1 MLVKWRINDE
11 SIGFPVK
18 KQVFTGVINLII
30 TRYLIRE
37 TFKSQIAILFILLLI
52 FFCQKLVR
60 VLSMAVEGDIP
71 TNLVFSLLGLGIPE
85 MAQLILPLS
94 LFLAILMTFSK
105 LYTESEITVMHACGL
120 SKNVLLVAALV
131 LSLFTGLIAGVN
143 SAWFGPLSAIN
154 QEQIIAD
161 AKANPNL
168 AALVEGQF
176 QPSQDGSSVLFV
188 GNVDGNKFTHVFL
201 AQIRTS
207 GNQRPSV
214 VVADQGH
221 IEEDANGAQRIFLD
235 KGTRYEGTAL
245 LRDFRVTDF
254 EHYQAV
260 IGHQEAVL
268 DNSDV
273 EQASFAELMAMDN
286 NQAKAELNWR
296 LTLIISVPLM
306 ALMVVPLSEVNPR
319 QGRVVSMLP
328 AMLLYLIYFLLQSS
342 LKSNASRGKIDPNI
356 WVWVVNLSYL
366 AIGIVLNLWD
376 SIPMRR
382 LRARLKLKGAA

>member
-1 MLVKWRINDE
+1 
-11 SIGFPVK
+11 
-18 KQVFTGVINLII
+18 
-30 TRYLIRE
+30 LIRE

-52 FFCQKLVR
+52 FFCQKLVK
-60 VLSMAVEGDIP
+60 VLSMAVDGDIP

-105 LYTESEITVMHACGL
+105 LYTESEITVMYACGM
-120 SKNVLLVAALV
+120 SKNVLLAAALV
-131 LSLFTGLIAGVN
+131 LSLFTALLAGIN
-143 SAWFGPLSAIN
+143 SIWFGPMSAIN
-154 QEQIIAD
+154 QEKIIAD

-176 QPSQDGSSVLFV
+176 QPSQDGNAVLFV
-188 GNVDGNKFTHVFL
+188 GNVEGNDFTDVFL
-201 AQIRTS
+201 AQLRAS

-214 VVADQGH
+214 VVADKGH

-245 LRDFRVTDF
+245 LRDFRITDF
-254 EHYQAV
+254 NHYQAV
-260 IGHQEAVL
+260 IGHQETVL
-268 DNSDV
+268 DNNDV
-273 EQASFAELMAMDN
+273 EQASITDLTAMKTH
-286 NQAKAELNWR
+286 QAKAELNWR

-306 ALMVVPLSEVNPR
+306 ALLVVPLSEVNPR

-328 AMLLYLIYFLLQSS
+328 AMLLYLMYFLLQSS
-342 LKSNASRGKIDPNI
+342 LKSNASRGKIDPMI
-356 WVWVVNLSYL
+356 WVWVVNLAYL
-366 AIGIVLNLWD
+366 TLGIILNLWD

-382 LRARLKLKGAA
+382 LRARLKGAA